1 MLIVQPFEARPQKSD
16 CHKLYKTE
24 LFDVIEGS
32 VVGKFRDSSHDHGE
46 GEIKNGD

>member
-1 MLIVQPFEARPQKSD
+1 VLIVQPFEARPQKSD
-16 CHKLYKTE
+16 CHTLKLYKIE

-46 GEIKNGD
+46 GEI